1 MLMSVTQAGLS
12 MSERKS
18 SGCMVSSATWKT
30 GPDRIRSK
38 SSRRRASV
46 IGLAVCCCDGDDCM
60 TRPRVVGNEG
70 ERGSDAGWW
79 WWWRSLVGR
88 WQKAEEKDEGEQVN
102 VWLVK
107 AVAEESGADG
117 DTKAVVAAGAV
128 VRAQPRVK
136 DDDDDDD
143 NIFLFMANVVCFFL
157 FLLFEVVVVEQDDSS
172 TRGSVTIMPTSN
184 EIFFSFFVES
194 RCVRRSTQR
203 RQRLEG
209 MRQNVQK

>member
-1 MLMSVTQAGLS
+1 
-12 MSERKS
+12 
-18 SGCMVSSATWKT
+18 
-30 GPDRIRSK
+30 
-38 SSRRRASV
+38 
-46 IGLAVCCCDGDDCM
+46 M

-102 VWLVK
+102 AWLVK

-184 EIFFSFFVES
+184 EIFFFCRVEMRS
-194 RCVRRSTQR
+194 QVDSEKTKTRGHETECAEVMNKKKNGKKGIVARFSQSGCKLQHRPWPSAGVRP
-203 RQRLEG
+203 
-209 MRQNVQK
+209 N